1 MLPIDTLTWAPSGDS
16 RPLTS
21 LSSHRQGKV
30 GRRRGKERKRGGRRG
45 RGGKERKRGGRRG
58 RGGEGEEEG
67 GKERKRG
74 EQATNR

>member
-45 RGGKERKRGGRRG
+45 RGGEGEEEGGKERKRGGRRG

-67 GKERKRG
+67 GAG
-74 EQATNR
+74 H